1 MSFKNTILI
10 FASFLMLSFSIQASE
25 QKIFCASY
33 YAFYYKKQVERLPND
48 KAMHCTMSCYLGVK
62 CPKEE
67 AALIGYLK
75 EFWDIIGPGDFDY
88 NDLRAN
94 KEGIRLSK
102 YRSLPYC
109 KSACLKKYVKKK
121 TRK

>member
-1 MSFKNTILI
+1 MISKKIWLLA
-10 FASFLMLSFSIQASE
+10 ASLFILSFTVQAAE

-33 YAFYYKKQVERLPND
+33 YAFYYKKEIEKLPND
-48 KAMHCTMSCYLGVK
+48 KSMHCTMSCYLAVK
-62 CPKEE
+62 CPREE

-88 NDLRAN
+88 NDMRAN
-94 KEGIRLSK
+94 KEGIKLSK
-102 YRSLPYC
+102 YKSLPYC

-121 TRK
+121 RKK